1 MLRTKGLAIRS
12 TKEAS
17 KMTSDKTRKRNIRTI
32 HADCVSIKIT
42 KEDVVFGMTSTT
54 FVKHE

>member
-17 KMTSDKTRKRNIRTI
+17 KMTSDKMRKRNIEEPFMLT
-32 HADCVSIKIT
+32 
-42 KEDVVFGMTSTT
+42 VFQLKSLKMMLSLA
-54 FVKHE
+54 